1 MQTVTHPEQESFNET
16 RVAQL
21 FEHRHWTHAIAEEVV
36 EAWRQ
41 SGMTKK
47 QFAHRFR
54 VKPYRLEHWDRRLRK
69 EKSEPPATVRLHPVK
84 VAQPPAPTPSSHEAT
99 DEPGIEMALPSG
111 AVLRIREGFDV
122 DTLRRVL
129 EAVGC

>member
-1 MQTVTHPEQESFNET
+1 MQTVTYPQQEPFNET
-16 RVAQL
+16 RIAQL
-21 FEHRHWTHAIAEEVV
+21 FEHRHWTHAIAEEVI

-41 SGMTKK
+41 SGMTKQ
-47 QFAHRFR
+47 QFAHQFR

-69 EKSEPPATVRLHPVK
+69 EKSEPLANVSLHPVK
-84 VAQPPAPTPSSHEAT
+84 VAQPPAPTRSPREAT
-99 DEPGIEMALPSG
+99 DDPGIEMALPSG

-122 DTLRRVL
+122 GTLRRVL